1 MRAPTLSLAA
11 LALLLAAPGGAPA
24 TLAAAN
30 AAAPAARGADFPAL
44 TGRVVDQANLLSAA
58 EEAGLAA
65 RLEALE
71 RRTTD
76 QLVIVTIP
84 SLGGRT
90 IEDFGLSLGRHWRI
104 GRRGRD
110 NGVLLILVPSERKVR
125 IEVGYGLEAI
135 LTNARAAE
143 IIESAML
150 PALRQGRWYP
160 AVEAGTRGII
170 ETLIAH
176 EGEPRRRRR

>member
-11 LALLLAAPGGAPA
+11 LALLFAACGDAPA
-24 TLAAAN
+24 TQAAAN
-30 AAAPAARGADFPAL
+30 ASVPAAPGTGFPAL
-44 TGRVVDQANLLSAA
+44 TGRVVDQANLLSPA

-76 QLVIVTIP
+76 QLVIVTVP
-84 SLGGRT
+84 SLNGRT
-90 IEDFGLSLGRHWRI
+90 IEEFGLSLGRHWRI

-110 NGVLLILVPSERKVR
+110 NGVLLIVAPSERKVR

-135 LTNARAAE
+135 LTNARAGE
-143 IIESAML
+143 IIRSAML
-150 PALRQGRWYP
+150 PALAQGRWYP
-160 AVEAGTRGII
+160 AIEAGTRGII

-176 EGEPRRRRR
+176 EDEPRRRRR